1 MEPTQ
6 RQIARLLGYPTTAA
20 LTDGDLNAGL
30 TAQPERAATGL
41 VNEAFASDDV
51 GSAAEARAFVEERVA
66 EWQDVIDDDVRHRVA
81 SIASVEIQRRAP

>member
-1 MEPTQ
+1 MDPIQ
-6 RQIARLLGYPTTAA
+6 RPIARLLGYPLSAS

-30 TAQPERAATGL
+30 TAQPERAASGL
-41 VNEAFASDDV
+41 VDEAFASDDV
-51 GSAAEARAFVEERVA
+51 GSAAEARAFVEERIA

>member
-41 VNEAFASDDV
+41 VDEAFASDDV
-51 GSAAEARAFVEERVA
+51 GSAAEAR
-66 EWQDVIDDDVRHRVA
+66 
-81 SIASVEIQRRAP
+81 SVNVPLCQNSGRCRLILLSPK